1 MWKVCS
7 EGQSWSKQSDN
18 TVSCSGNG
26 KRVQWKEA
34 LELVNNHTFPAIDG
48 YSDWRLP
55 NIKELASLVA
65 LDRDNPSI
73 NSTIFPNTP
82 SSSFSSSSPSPDARC
97 CGIHKGKKEESWI
110 IEFDYG
116 FYEDRDRDNSYFV
129 RLVRLGR

>member
-18 TVSCSGNG
+18 TASCSGSARGTN
-26 KRVQWKEA
+26 WKA
-34 LELVNNHTFPAIDG
+34 SLELVNNYTFPASDG

-55 NIKELASLVA
+55 NIKELGSLIA
-65 LDRDNPSI
+65 LDRSYPSI

-82 SSSFSSSSPSPDARC
+82 LNYFYSSSPSPELARR
-97 CGIHKGKKEESWI
+97 KKQQSWVTL
-110 IEFDYG
+110 FDDG
-116 FYEDRDRDNSYFV
+116 GYEDRARDGYFFV